1 MDDDYDNGVVV
12 ADMSSA
18 LPERQVDYSSI
29 HGARDD
35 PLGTPEAQSV
45 LHRAE
50 RVIAM
55 SRAAVAARRATPPYA
70 YKYAG
75 ANGSGLVPA
84 SPPGENSTSSVE
96 AESVDV
102 QPVFKLVPRRIMA
115 TPERASDFSET
126 QTNDDLELKNDFRDV
141 FHAESAPW
149 FTRLESAHARGK
161 KGCNG
166 DGGRPFAQVTT
177 MRRQLERCKAYKSS
191 CGVVETSLREL
202 DLPEMWVPARN
213 QLYRRVQEERSERS
227 MMAASDDSANGSMS
241 VGQMDPDRSVRKSNV
256 TLPQRSVVDTAHQK
270 LVVATLMDMG
280 VDGDVAAELVR
291 TRWSEGGLK
300 NLSTAWAQWSKHVA
314 VLAAAGTTIDKLR
327 PTAPE
332 LVNFLRKVRYGVYR
346 TGDKQDVM
354 CQASWVRGV
363 RSAISTT
370 VSLWVPGPALGA
382 HPLVSGYITSIKNE
396 DFQFRGEKGYR
407 YDDTW
412 DTEPL
417 YEWLRQQGSRQG
429 KIGVSVPRFQT
440 KVQEARDATIPLGR
454 LALACRS
461 HDLTCIY
468 RGMRSNH
475 DTLRFHFDDDEHACP
490 LMTSRKGLVAKGGEP
505 EPAQGKPAGSF
516 GVTGVS
522 IRYYGPK
529 QRHSMA
535 VRSHGYTDWI
545 TVDAVEDQQICF
557 ASNLY
562 WYFRASEMMFS
573 ASGVEGDKLFC
584 SSTTDKRHGNKYWQL
599 SSTSLA
605 NRMKAAMAAAGI
617 PLEFKSHSA
626 RHAGIAA
633 GKKAGMTDEE
643 LMARSNMSAPTY
655 IKFYSRQ
662 VRRAVYMPS
671 KTDVFEYKTATETSL
686 LEDIVEAD
694 SEESVQVDTAYDIWG

>member
-1 MDDDYDNGVVV
+1 
-12 ADMSSA
+12 
-18 LPERQVDYSSI
+18 
-29 HGARDD
+29 
-35 PLGTPEAQSV
+35 
-45 LHRAE
+45 
-50 RVIAM
+50 
-55 SRAAVAARRATPPYA
+55 
-70 YKYAG
+70 
-75 ANGSGLVPA
+75 
-84 SPPGENSTSSVE
+84 
-96 AESVDV
+96 
-102 QPVFKLVPRRIMA
+102 
-115 TPERASDFSET
+115 
-126 QTNDDLELKNDFRDV
+126 
-141 FHAESAPW
+141 
-149 FTRLESAHARGK
+149 
-161 KGCNG
+161 
-166 DGGRPFAQVTT
+166 
-177 MRRQLERCKAYKSS
+177 
-191 CGVVETSLREL
+191 
-202 DLPEMWVPARN
+202 
-213 QLYRRVQEERSERS
+213 
-227 MMAASDDSANGSMS
+227 
-241 VGQMDPDRSVRKSNV
+241 
-256 TLPQRSVVDTAHQK
+256 
-270 LVVATLMDMG
+270 MDMG

-314 VLAAAGTTIDKLR
+314 VLAAAGTAIDKLR
-327 PTAPE
+327 PTPPE

-346 TGDKQDVM
+346 TGDKKDVM

-370 VSLWVPGPALGA
+370 VSLWVSGPALGA

-417 YEWLRQQGSRQG
+417 YEWLRKQGSRQG
-429 KIGVSVPRFQT
+429 KIEVTVPQFRS

-505 EPAQGKPAGSF
+505 EPARGKPAGSF

-562 WYFRASEMMFS
+562 WYFRASEVMFS
-573 ASGVEGDKLFC
+573 AAGVEGDKLFC
-584 SSTTDKRHGNKYWQL
+584 SATTDKRHGDKYWQL

-605 NRMKAAMAAAGI
+605 NRMKAAMEAAGI

-633 GKKAGMTDEE
+633 GKKAGMTDDE

-655 IKFYSRQ
+655 IKYYSRQ
-662 VRRAVYMPS
+662 VRRAVYMPP
-671 KTDVFEYKTATETSL
+671 KTGVFEYKTATETSL
-686 LEDIVEAD
+686 I
-694 SEESVQVDTAYDIWG
+694 EETDQAYDIWG

>member
-1 MDDDYDNGVVV
+1 MDYIGGQNDGSESDDVVT
-12 ADMSSA
+12 ADTSVA
-18 LPERQVDYSSI
+18 LP
-29 HGARDD
+29 ARFVEYASPSTHAVRDS
-35 PLGTPEAQSV
+35 LLNTPESQAVIQ
-45 LHRAE
+45 RAE
-50 RVIAM
+50 RIIAL
-55 SRAAVAARRATPPYA
+55 SQAAVAAQRATPPYA
-70 YKYAG
+70 YKYAS

-84 SPPGENSTSSVE
+84 SPPGENSTSSAE
-96 AESVDV
+96 AESVSV
-102 QPVFKLVPRRIMA
+102 RPVFKLVPKGKIA
-115 TPERASDFSET
+115 PPKRAWSFFKT
-126 QTNDDLELKNDFRDV
+126 QTYADLVLKM
-141 FHAESAPW
+141 
-149 FTRLESAHARGK
+149 
-161 KGCNG
+161 NG
-166 DGGRPFAQVTT
+166 DGGQPFTQVTV
-177 MRRQLERCKAYKSS
+177 MHRQLERCKACKPQG
-191 CGVVETSLREL
+191 GVVETSHLGL
-202 DLPEMWVPARN
+202 DLPEMWVPAQCQ
-213 QLYRRVQEERSERS
+213 QLYRRVREERSERS
-227 MMAASDDSANGSMS
+227 LMAASDDSANGSMS

-270 LVVATLMDMG
+270 VVVATLMDMG
-280 VDGDVAAELVR
+280 VDSDVAAELVR

-300 NLSTAWAQWSKHVA
+300 NLSTAWAQWSKHVK
-314 VLAAAGTTIDKLR
+314 VLAAAGTVIDKLR
-327 PTAPE
+327 PSAPE

-346 TGDKQDVM
+346 TGDKKDVM

-417 YEWLRQQGSRQG
+417 YEWLRKQGSRQG
-429 KIGVSVPRFQT
+429 KIEVTVPQFRS

-686 LEDIVEAD
+686 I
-694 SEESVQVDTAYDIWG
+694 EETDQAYDIWG